1 MYSVGDTFPALN
13 LQGVNELNDIVHVD
27 VLVPSMWSV
36 VYFYPK
42 DFTFICPTEIA
53 AMNSLK
59 EEADVIGI
67 SGDNEFCKIA
77 WKQSNSL
84 IRDIDHILAADC
96 GLKL

>member
-42 DFTFICPTEIA
+42 DLTFI
-53 AMNSLK
+53 
-59 EEADVIGI
+59 
-67 SGDNEFCKIA
+67 
-77 WKQSNSL
+77 
-84 IRDIDHILAADC
+84 
-96 GLKL
+96 